1 MKTLTF
7 VGCGMM
13 ASALSIPAHD
23 NGHKIRLVGT
33 HIDKDIVEE
42 GKKSQYHITLKRQL
56 ANDTEFYY
64 IEELEEALEGA
75 DAVICGVSS
84 FGVDWFL
91 EEVYPKIDPEIPVL
105 SVTKGMINREDGT
118 LITYPEY
125 WMEKLEEK
133 GIKREINAVG
143 GPCTSYELADKHQ
156 SLVGYCGNRVEEL
169 KMFREIFGT
178 DYYHISLS
186 TDIRAVELAV
196 ALKNAYALA
205 VSLAVGIAEVEE
217 GKEGVNH
224 YNPQAALFT
233 QASREM
239 GELLEVYNGDR
250 NQLELGIGDLYVTIY
265 GGRTR
270 RIGTLLGR
278 GMSFDDAM
286 ETLKGVTLESV
297 VIAKRMGESIN
308 TLAESGKINKD
319 HFPLLMHVYDLIE
332 NDKKVDIPWEKFNI
346 DDFEN

>member
-1 MKTLTF
+1 MKTITF
-7 VGCGMM
+7 IGCGMM
-13 ASALSIPAHD
+13 ASALSIPAYD
-23 NGHKIRLVGT
+23 NGHEIRLVGT
-33 HIDKDIVEE
+33 HLDRDIVKE
-42 GKKSQYHITLKRQL
+42 GKETQYHKTLKRQL
-56 ANDTEFYY
+56 SHDTKFYY
-64 IEELEEALEGA
+64 FEELDEALNGA

-91 EEVYPKIDPEIPVL
+91 ENVFPKIDPSIPVL
-105 SVTKGMINREDGT
+105 SVTKGMINNKDGS

-125 WMEKLEEK
+125 WIQKLEEK
-133 GIKREINAVG
+133 GIRREINAVG
-143 GPCTSYELADKHQ
+143 GPCTSYELADRHH
-156 SLVGYCGNRVEEL
+156 SLVCYCGNNIEQL
-169 KMFREIFGT
+169 KMFKKIFET

-186 TDIRAVELAV
+186 TDIRAVELSV

-217 GKEGVNH
+217 GKEGINH

-239 GELLEVYNGDR
+239 GELLKFYNGDR

-278 GMSFDDAM
+278 GMSFDDSM
-286 ETLKGVTLESV
+286 EILKGVTLESI
-297 VIAKRMGESIN
+297 VISKRMGESI
-308 TLAESGKINKD
+308 TKLSKDGKIKID
-319 HFPLLMHVYDLIE
+319 SFPLLMHVYELIA
-332 NDKKVDIPWEKFNI
+332 NNKKVNIPWAKFNKE
-346 DDFEN
+346 DFKN

>member
-13 ASALSIPAHD
+13 ASALSIPARD
-23 NGHKIRLVGT
+23 NGHEIRLVGT
-33 HIDKDIVEE
+33 ELDKDIVRE
-42 GKKSQYHITLKRQL
+42 GKETQYHNTLKRQL
-56 ANDTEFYY
+56 DHETKFYY

-91 EEVYPKIDPEIPVL
+91 EEVYPKIDPKVPVL
-105 SVTKGMINREDGT
+105 SVTKGMINNEDGS

-125 WMEKLEEK
+125 WMNKLAEK

-143 GPCTSYELADKHQ
+143 GPCTSYELADRHH
-156 SLVGYCGNRVEEL
+156 SLVGYCGNNIEEL
-169 KMFREIFGT
+169 KMFREIFAT

-186 TDIRAVELAV
+186 TDIRAVELSV

-239 GELLEVYNGDR
+239 GDLLEYYNKDR

-297 VIAKRMGESIN
+297 VIATRMGESIN
-308 TLAESGKINKD
+308 KLAADNKIDKD
-319 HFPLLMHVYDLIE
+319 KFPLLMHVYDLIA
-332 NDKKVDIPWEKFNI
+332 NGKKINIPWDKFNTE
-346 DDFEN
+346 DFNN